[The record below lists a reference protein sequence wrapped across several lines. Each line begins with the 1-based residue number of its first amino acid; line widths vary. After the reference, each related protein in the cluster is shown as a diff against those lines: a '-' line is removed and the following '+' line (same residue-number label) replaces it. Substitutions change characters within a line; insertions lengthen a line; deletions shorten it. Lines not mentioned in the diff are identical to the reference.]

1 MAPSEGFCSWLG
13 CRRCLAAVGGG
24 GGARRLLSGI
34 KSWSRCAPTSLTT
47 GAGAQPGGGAGGG
60 GGGGG
65 GGGREGGNGDW
76 FGSLCLL
83 LLTHQCPGLLGLP
96 RQCMLAGFPPRP
108 KFYRQ
113 PPSRLINDAW
123 PDYSGAHVVSYFGFG
138 RQRMSHILN
147 LLYTFKLAQM
157 LPNLS
162 LFAWF

>member
-47 GAGAQPGGGAGGG
+47 GAGAQA
-60 GGGGG
+60 GGG